1 MATIEMEVSQFQV
14 DETDF
19 CDSVLSRFSN
29 SIQEEHQHLCTV
41 LGAMS
46 QELKEQNLPTTTV
59 TYFCTTCSSI
69 DRLSSDPDS
78 PTHIIDSL
86 LTILSMVLPRI
97 SPVILKKKRE
107 YLSELVVRVFR
118 SKSPPAASGLK
129 CISHLLM
136 IRESDNWSDVSQ
148 LYGLL
153 LSFIT
158 DPHSKVISMKLFFSS
173 QHFM

>member
-1 MATIEMEVSQFQV
+1 M

-19 CDSVLSRFSN
+19 CGSILSRFSN
-29 SIQEEHQHLCTV
+29 STQEEHQHLCTV
-41 LGAMS
+41 LGTMS
-46 QELKEQNLPTTTV
+46 QELKDQNLSTTPV
-59 TYFCTTCSSI
+59 TYFGVTCSSL

-78 PTHIIDSL
+78 PTHSIDSL

-97 SPVILKKKRE
+97 SPAILKKKRE
-107 YLSELVVRVFR
+107 FLSELLVRVLR

-148 LYGLL
+148 LYGVLL
-153 LSFIT
+153 RFIT
-158 DPHSKVISMKLFFSS
+158 DSHSKVIFIILVFPLSILFE
-173 QHFM
+173 